1 MRVILLNTSPHK
13 EGSTHRALTEIANTL
28 EKEGVVAE
36 IHWLG
41 NDPIAS
47 CRGCGAC
54 VKLGKCVVKDKVNE
68 LAPLLEE
75 ADGIV
80 VGSPVHYAAPSGMAT
95 AFLDRLF
102 YSAGKR
108 LSGKPACAVVACR
121 RGGASAAFDQL
132 NKYFTIVSMPIVSGQ
147 YWNMVHGTGPDEV
160 EEDKEGLQVMR
171 SLGRNMA
178 WLLKCI
184 ELGKQSG
191 IPFPEKEAPVRTNF
205 IR

>member
-1 MRVILLNTSPHK
+1 MQVLLLNTSPHK
-13 EGSTHRALTEIANTL
+13 EGSTYRALKEIADTL
-28 EKEGVVAE
+28 KQEGIE
-36 IHWLG
+36 GKILWLG

-54 VKLGKCVVKDKVNE
+54 AKLGKCVIDDAVNALRPE
-68 LAPLLEE
+68 FEA
-75 ADGIV
+75 ADGV
-80 VGSPVHYAAPSGMAT
+80 VIGSPVHYAAPSGAAT

-102 YSAGKR
+102 YSAGKK

-121 RGGASAAFDQL
+121 RGGATAAFDQL

-147 YWNMVHGTGPDEV
+147 YWNMVHGTSGDEV
-160 EEDKEGLQVMR
+160 EKDGEGLQVMR

-184 ELGKQSG
+184 ELGKENG
-191 IPFPEKEAPVRTNF
+191 VPFPEKEAPIRTNF